1 MPKAGKKNH
10 ILGDFF
16 SKATK
21 KNAKTGKEFGIEGK
35 KEIFLIH
42 SDCNFPFFLGSVNK
56 LIELPAR
63 VNRNYLLRGGLR
75 NRPALWTK
83 RLDTGDPW

>member
-16 SKATK
+16 SKAMK

-35 KEIFLIH
+35 KE
-42 SDCNFPFFLGSVNK
+42 FLGFYSFK
-56 LIELPAR
+56 
-63 VNRNYLLRGGLR
+63 
-75 NRPALWTK
+75 
-83 RLDTGDPW
+83 